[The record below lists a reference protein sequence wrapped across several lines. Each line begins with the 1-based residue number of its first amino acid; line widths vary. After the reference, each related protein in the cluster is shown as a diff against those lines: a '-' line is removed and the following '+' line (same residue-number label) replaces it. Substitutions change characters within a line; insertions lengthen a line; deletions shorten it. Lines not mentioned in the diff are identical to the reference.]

1 MNIIKN
7 LFNSIKSF
15 QNRKKYLNYILEN
28 DIKINN
34 KIKFSKDELS
44 VNGYIV
50 FKKFLSKKIID
61 QIDKIYSNN
70 NINFNVLFEIL
81 SFLDQTFKNFA

>member
-50 FKKFLSKKIID
+50 FKKFLSKKLLIRLTKFIAIIY
-61 QIDKIYSNN
+61 KILMFY
-70 NINFNVLFEIL
+70 L
-81 SFLDQTFKNFA
+81 KY

>member
-50 FKKFLSKKIID
+50 FKNFIKKIID

-70 NINFNVLFEIL
+70 NINFNVLL
-81 SFLDQTFKNFA
+81 KY